1 MHHIQ
6 LCPIAMSV
14 SDVQEERSLEGAL
27 TSECKKC
34 LWEVKC
40 DMQTCA
46 GVNDIV
52 RGQWKECVYFI
63 FYFFITIQAREFLE
77 GDWLKCVVFQPNL
90 EHLHVGISF
99 TWQPLWLCFDFQ
111 RRWRRDPQKSSSK
124 KFKNSKMPKT
134 KNTKKQAHKPVLE
147 GKARSMQARL
157 WEATR
162 FSKSSPHSHHI
173 MEEII
178 LCWPQ
183 IINREQHGFFGVFGL
198 MPLESILLHVLI
210 MVQWGCMI
218 NQWEREREQLLTEI
232 STNIRLVET
241 RVIGFSLFLSACTL
255 NNQDQ
260 FDTPKVLWTLSNIQ
274 VCPWRTFLSG
284 ITCHVPSSLVKLVC
298 EQQNVL
304 TVPL

>member
-111 RRWRRDPQKSSSK
+111 RRWWRSPQKSSSK

-134 KNTKKQAHKPVLE
+134 KNRHTNLFLRVRHALCKQDY
-147 GKARSMQARL
+147 GKRPDSAKA
-157 WEATR
+157 
-162 FSKSSPHSHHI
+162 
-173 MEEII
+173 
-178 LCWPQ
+178 
-183 IINREQHGFFGVFGL
+183 
-198 MPLESILLHVLI
+198 
-210 MVQWGCMI
+210 
-218 NQWEREREQLLTEI
+218 LLTL
-232 STNIRLVET
+232 T
-241 RVIGFSLFLSACTL
+241 TL
-255 NNQDQ
+255 W
-260 FDTPKVLWTLSNIQ
+260 K
-274 VCPWRTFLSG
+274 
-284 ITCHVPSSLVKLVC
+284 KLYFVG
-298 EQQNVL
+298 L
-304 TVPL
+304 KL